1 MHVLAQ
7 GFSDSLQIAISDCDC
22 LHAYY
27 IMFFHKASA
36 GSAQV
41 TAKLGKSEIF
51 QARVARGGIEKMEVL
66 ETKCV
71 FPHFRFFDSWLCL
84 RAHYT
89 IKAPPF

>member
-1 MHVLAQ
+1 
-7 GFSDSLQIAISDCDC
+7 
-22 LHAYY
+22 
-27 IMFFHKASA
+27 MFFHEVSA

-71 FPHFRFFDSWLCL
+71 FPHFHFFDS
-84 RAHYT
+84 
-89 IKAPPF
+89 